1 MKAKIRLFVNDEEA
15 HYLRNE
21 WQVESIATVDR
32 HDDSGLATIL
42 APDYHTL
49 KVEGVPDRRFRFIEF
64 KDTEVFLSDEII

>member
-1 MKAKIRLFVNDEEA
+1 MNTKIRLFVNDEEA

-49 KVEGVPDRRFRFIEF
+49 KVEGVLDRRFRSIEF
-64 KDTEVFLSDEII
+64 KGRNVFLSDEII